1 MTGHLALKIAAVL
14 WIIWGLVHAFAG
26 VMVMSSD
33 ASGGFAAIADAIEP
47 ALLAHDYH
55 PAVGGILNQHGFNL
69 LWFGI
74 VTIVGAVFIWR
85 GSVTAIFV
93 TAMVGGLADL
103 GYLLAVDLP
112 GYVRFFPG
120 TVMTMISGSAI
131 VLSVGAWAMNRRAA
145 A

>member
-1 MTGHLALKIAAVL
+1 MTNSLALKAATLL
-14 WIIWGLVHAFAG
+14 WVIWGLVHALAG
-26 VMVMSSD
+26 VIVLTSD

-74 VTIVGAVFIWR
+74 VTTVGAIFIWR
-85 GSVTAIFV
+85 GTVTAIFV

-103 GYLLAVDLP
+103 GYLIAVDLP

-120 TVMTMISGSAI
+120 TVMTMVSGSAI
-131 VLSVGAWAMNRRAA
+131 VLSFGAYFMTRRTTA
-145 A
+145 